1 MKWSVI
7 VLLSLAGALMGAA
20 SLFGLTRGIELYL
33 WIVIALTTAVVVA
46 RTTNQK
52 QFLHGFLSGTGM
64 GIVNGIV
71 QALFLPIYLSY
82 NPDAA
87 GQLSQNSFGFLP
99 EVFIFLFSPVI
110 GIVYGLV
117 VGGVCAA
124 AGKFYKPN

>member
-1 MKWSVI
+1 M
-7 VLLSLAGALMGAA
+7 GAL

-33 WIVIALTTAVVVA
+33 WIVIALVVAVVVA
-46 RTTNQK
+46 RNANQK

-64 GIVNGIV
+64 GIANGIV
-71 QALFLPIYLSY
+71 QAFFLPIYLSH

-110 GIVYGLV
+110 GMMYGIV
-117 VGGVCAA
+117 VGGLCVA
-124 AGKFYKPN
+124 AGKFHKPN